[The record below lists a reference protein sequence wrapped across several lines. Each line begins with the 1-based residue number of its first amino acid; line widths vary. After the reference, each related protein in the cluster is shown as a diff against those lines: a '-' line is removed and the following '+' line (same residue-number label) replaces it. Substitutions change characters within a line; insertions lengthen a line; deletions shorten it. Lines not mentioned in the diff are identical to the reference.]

1 MKRLLSISLFAF
13 ACDGATPPPQP
24 TDTSLPLAGPWE
36 QVVLTPQALAAGSA
50 SSTTHQVTGS
60 LILSEHSTSS
70 PNYQVV
76 GNVTLVR
83 P

>member
-1 MKRLLSISLFAF
+1 MRVLLSMCFFAL
-13 ACDGATPPPQP
+13 ACDGTTNPAQP
-24 TDTSLPLAGPWE
+24 SDTSQPLSGPWE
-36 QVVLTPQALAAGSA
+36 QAVLTPQALAAGSA

-60 LILSEHSTSS
+60 LILSEHAASS
-70 PNYQVV
+70 PSYQVV